1 MRKYKN
7 RETNELL
14 KVSCN
19 RCGKK
24 MNVKNGIILEGN
36 FSVEY
41 NWGYF
46 SNKDCERHILDL
58 CEECYNQIV
67 KEFKIPVDIESNIEV
82 L

>member
-1 MRKYKN
+1 
-7 RETNELL
+7 
-14 KVSCN
+14 
-19 RCGKK
+19 